1 MIDSRLYY
9 DLKELIQGILNF
21 YYYTAEMD
29 ENTVDLKSYT
39 LKIDQKDVLSTL
51 DKIGTKNL
59 LFNINEAEFARFL
72 IEVKNHQDYIEEL
85 SQTDLSAAN
94 IAFAKLW
101 GPNELQRKF
110 SEWFTKNGYSIPN
123 NNPWILNK

>member
-9 DLKELIQGILNF
+9 DLKELIHGILNF

-29 ENTVDLKSYT
+29 ENAVDLKSFT
-39 LKIDQKDVLSTL
+39 KSINQQEVLSVI
-51 DKIGTKNL
+51 DNIGIRKI
-59 LFNINEAEFARFL
+59 LFNINEAEFVRFL
-72 IEVKNHQDYIEEL
+72 KEVKEYKNYVEEL

-110 SEWFTKNGYSIPN
+110 TEWFTKNGYAIPKN
-123 NNPWILNK
+123 YNS

>member
-21 YYYTAEMD
+21 YYYTAEID
-29 ENTVDLKSYT
+29 ENSVDLKSFT
-39 LKIDQKDVLSTL
+39 KTVNQQEILSTV
-51 DKIGTKNL
+51 DKIGIKNL

-72 IEVKNHQDYIEEL
+72 KEVQDYKNYIEEL
-85 SQTDLSAAN
+85 SRTDLDAAN

-110 SEWFTKNGYSIPN
+110 SEWFTRNGYSIPKIKN
-123 NNPWILNK
+123 L

>member
-1 MIDSRLYY
+1 MINSRLYY
-9 DLKELIQGILNF
+9 DLKEILQGILNF
-21 YYYTAEMD
+21 YYYTAEID
-29 ENTVDLKSYT
+29 EKAVNLKSYT
-39 LKIDQKDVLSTL
+39 LKINQKDVLSAL

-72 IEVKNHQDYIEEL
+72 IEVKNHKDYIEEL
-85 SQTDLSAAN
+85 SRTDLSAAN

-110 SEWFTKNGYSIPN
+110 SEWFTNNGYSIP
-123 NNPWILNK
+123 KKQ